1 MSSWETAVKSKRAEL
16 QSKIDDLGYPKVEV
30 EGKKK
35 KNVMSLAKNVLSKDE
50 LEVTESDVDTLL
62 GKLNAG
68 EWTSEKVTVWRSIFA
83 FSSRSPLADTRALS
97 PSAPSST
104 EQSLPTNSPIASPT
118 FSLKMQS
125 PVRNISTLNSR
136 RMANRRELFTVYPSV
151 SSVKSMSR
159 EKRSIWVTSVGS
171 EGKRKRIQFS
181 SISYS
186 SKVLSS
192 TASQTFLKYV
202 QSLVHVDTTD

>member
-68 EWTSEKVTVWRSIFA
+68 EWTSEKVTVWRSIFVK
-83 FSSRSPLADTRALS
+83 
-97 PSAPSST
+97 
-104 EQSLPTNSPIASPT
+104 IT
-118 FSLKMQS
+118 FS
-125 PVRNISTLNSR
+125 
-136 RMANRRELFTVYPSV
+136 
-151 SSVKSMSR
+151 
-159 EKRSIWVTSVGS
+159 
-171 EGKRKRIQFS
+171 
-181 SISYS
+181 
-186 SKVLSS
+186 
-192 TASQTFLKYV
+192 
-202 QSLVHVDTTD
+202 